1 MPEEVVSQI
10 FADVLYDGEA
20 TFPRHNV
27 LISVRNRI
35 ISSFANGIDP
45 KDLPT
50 GTIRVP
56 VATPG
61 LIDLQI
67 NGAGDVQFNFDLS
80 RSGLEKMVDA
90 SARGGAAYIFPTF
103 TTAPGSDYRKAV
115 EAVRSAIANGV
126 KGIAGIHLEGPF
138 ISDERPGIHRPE
150 FIRPLNEEDVQ
161 YLCNAAK
168 DIKIILTIAPEKQ
181 DQDFLRRL
189 NASGVILFAGHSNA
203 TIADMK
209 TAALS
214 GVRGVTHLFNAMSQ
228 TTGRQPGVVGA
239 VLGDSDFYAGII
251 ADGYHVHPTN
261 LSAATRA
268 IPDQLCLVTD
278 AMQTMNGSTT
288 SFDLYGKRISL
299 QDGMLTG
306 EDGTLGGAH
315 LSMDEAIRNMSRLT
329 HVSIG
334 EAIRMASKNPAN
346 AVGLGEQLGALTQG
360 KKAALSFFD
369 SELNCIGIVRE
380 GEHIELRPNDRTV
393 FVGNLTTL

>member
-1 MPEEVVSQI
+1 M
-10 FADVLYDGEA
+10 LYDGEA
-20 TFPRHNV
+20 TYPRYNA
-27 LISVRNRI
+27 LISVEAGTI
-35 ISSFANGIDP
+35 ASIADGIDP

-80 RSGLEKMVDA
+80 QSGLQTMVDA

-103 TTAPGSDYRKAV
+103 TTAPGSDYREAV
-115 EAVRSAIANGV
+115 EVVRSAVANGV

-150 FIRPLNEEDVQ
+150 FIRPLNEDDVQ

-168 DIKIILTIAPEKQ
+168 DITIILTIAPEKQ
-181 DQDFLRRL
+181 DQDCLRRL

-203 TIADMK
+203 DIGDMK
-209 TAALS
+209 TAARS

-239 VLGDSDFYAGII
+239 VLGDGDFYAGII

-261 LSAATRA
+261 LSAAARA
-268 IPDQLCLVTD
+268 IPDRLCLVTD
-278 AMQTMNGSTT
+278 AMQTMNGNTT

-299 QDGMLTG
+299 RDGMLTG

-315 LSMDEAIRNMSRLT
+315 LSMDEAIQNMSGLT

-346 AVGLGEQLGALTQG
+346 AVGLGEQLGTLDEG
-360 KKAALSFFD
+360 KEAALSFFD
-369 SELNCIGIVRE
+369 NDLNCIGIVRE
-380 GEHIELRPNDRTV
+380 GAHIA
-393 FVGNLTTL
+393 F